1 MKSESS
7 SPSLPSVHC
16 LWVIHSFST
25 ESCVKQLHGIFSTC
39 HDLHGLPKG
48 RRSKFRK
55 ISKNHDR
62 NSSCFDMPLARLLA
76 GLWPH
81 SVHAPLFTVARDRC
95 VSTHQLN
102 EMWGTNTAVEYN
114 PPLKIPNIRM
124 KLHKSD
130 HLKVDLSFVQF
141 QMSVLS
147 FPLTSMFQSIDI
159 ALFCFCR
166 HFHGLCLTS
175 FLSMSTCM
183 PMYELSLSGK
193 KDQKTTTQPFRL
205 EKPSLMSG
213 IPRTPAKL
221 LNMLQHLSN
230 LAPFAWPRLHPVSP
244 LTYQGQQPKGQDK
257 PIGQM
262 WRQRLQRWNLSSFPR
277 NTDLTVKLMLC
288 FVMPTM

>member
-1 MKSESS
+1 
-7 SPSLPSVHC
+7 
-16 LWVIHSFST
+16 
-25 ESCVKQLHGIFSTC
+25 
-39 HDLHGLPKG
+39 
-48 RRSKFRK
+48 
-55 ISKNHDR
+55 
-62 NSSCFDMPLARLLA
+62 
-76 GLWPH
+76 
-81 SVHAPLFTVARDRC
+81 
-95 VSTHQLN
+95 
-102 EMWGTNTAVEYN
+102 
-114 PPLKIPNIRM
+114 
-124 KLHKSD
+124 
-130 HLKVDLSFVQF
+130 
-141 QMSVLS
+141 
-147 FPLTSMFQSIDI
+147 MFQSIDI

-257 PIGQM
+257 PRQM

-288 FVMPTM
+288 FVIADYVEQSSCFTFQVSCTQAKYHKAEEFCAAHASPTPSLTLCRAVLTLAITAWKLTSEIDSAWNGLKSDK

>member
-1 MKSESS
+1 
-7 SPSLPSVHC
+7 
-16 LWVIHSFST
+16 
-25 ESCVKQLHGIFSTC
+25 
-39 HDLHGLPKG
+39 
-48 RRSKFRK
+48 
-55 ISKNHDR
+55 
-62 NSSCFDMPLARLLA
+62 
-76 GLWPH
+76 
-81 SVHAPLFTVARDRC
+81 
-95 VSTHQLN
+95 
-102 EMWGTNTAVEYN
+102 
-114 PPLKIPNIRM
+114 M

-141 QMSVLS
+141 QMSVLV

-230 LAPFAWPRLHPVSP
+230 LAPFAWPRPHPVSP
-244 LTYQGQQPKGQDK
+244 LTYQGQQPTGQDK
-257 PIGQM
+257 PRQM
-262 WRQRLQRWNLSSFPR
+262 
-277 NTDLTVKLMLC
+277 
-288 FVMPTM
+288 